1 MTRARAAGLALR
13 TLGVSLLLAPVLPPI
28 FHHLG
33 LTGLAAALDAPW
45 TLTCHRLPDRTM
57 ELLGAK
63 LPMCSRCTGIVA
75 GLGLG
80 LFVGRPYRGPTVL
93 WACIAVA
100 SVLLVL
106 EMLTQDWGW
115 HPAWHTTRLLT
126 GFFLAYPVGAAVT
139 ALAVRGAYATQAP
152 ARASKGDR

>member
-1 MTRARAAGLALR
+1 MTRARAASVALR
-13 TLGVSLLLAPVLPPI
+13 TLGVLLLLAPVLPPV
-28 FHHLG
+28 FHALG

-45 TLTCHRLPDRTM
+45 ALTCHRLPERTM
-57 ELLGAK
+57 ELLGTK
-63 LPMCSRCTGIVA
+63 LPMCSRCTGIVG

-80 LFVGRPYRGPTVL
+80 MLAGRPYRGPGVL

-115 HPAWHTTRLLT
+115 HPTWHTTRLLT
-126 GFFLAYPVGAAVT
+126 GFFLSYPVGAAVT
-139 ALAVRGAYATQAP
+139 ALVVRGPGATNTPAP
-152 ARASKGDR
+152 ASDGDR